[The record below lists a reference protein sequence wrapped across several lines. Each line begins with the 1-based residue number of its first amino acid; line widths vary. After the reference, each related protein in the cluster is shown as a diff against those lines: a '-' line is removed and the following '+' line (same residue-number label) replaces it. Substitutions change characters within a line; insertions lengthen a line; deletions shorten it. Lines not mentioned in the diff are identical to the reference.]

1 MTGANRDT
9 DEMNGLQDVFIKKL
23 RVLAPFISVSW
34 GLLYLWLILAHTA
47 DDRVSHTLM
56 ASPLI
61 YLSIVA
67 AALLLVM
74 QKRSGALKE
83 ILIIAF
89 WLLVIMLWLVSFFS
103 SMLNLHPG
111 LNELLFY
118 YECFLILFFC
128 GSPLYL
134 IMRIMNAI
142 Y

>member
-9 DEMNGLQDVFIKKL
+9 EEMNGLQDIFIKRL

-34 GLLYLWLILAHTA
+34 GLLYLWLILAHAA

-89 WLLVIMLWLVSFFS
+89 WLLMIMLWLVSFFS

-134 IMRIMNAI
+134 MMRIINAI

>member
-1 MTGANRDT
+1 
-9 DEMNGLQDVFIKKL
+9 MNGLQDVFIKRL

-34 GLLYLWLILAHTA
+34 GLLYLWLILAHAA

-89 WLLVIMLWLVSFFS
+89 WLLMIMLWLVSFFS

-134 IMRIMNAI
+134 MMRIINAI

>member
-9 DEMNGLQDVFIKKL
+9 EEMNGLQDVFIKRL
-23 RVLAPFISVSW
+23 RVLAAFISVSW
-34 GLLYLWLILAHTA
+34 GLLYLWLILAHAA

-89 WLLVIMLWLVSFFS
+89 WLLMIMLWLVSFFS

-134 IMRIMNAI
+134 MMRIINAI

>member
-9 DEMNGLQDVFIKKL
+9 EEMNGLQDVFIKRL

-34 GLLYLWLILAHTA
+34 GLLYLWLILAHAA

-89 WLLVIMLWLVSFFS
+89 WLLMIMLWLVSFFS

-118 YECFLILFFC
+118 YKCFLILFFC

-134 IMRIMNAI
+134 MMRIINAI

>member
-1 MTGANRDT
+1 MAGVKRDT
-9 DEMNGLQDVFIKKL
+9 NTMSGARGTFIKNL
-23 RVLAPFISVSW
+23 RVLSLFISVSW
-34 GLLYLWLILAHTA
+34 GLLYLWLVLAHA
-47 DDRVSHTLM
+47 AADRVSHTLI

-61 YLSIVA
+61 YLSIVLTV
-67 AALLLVM
+67 LLLVI
-74 QKRSGALKE
+74 QKKPGALKE

-89 WLLVIMLWLVSFFS
+89 WLLMIMLWLVSFFS

-111 LNELLFY
+111 LNEVIFY

-134 IMRIMNAI
+134 MMRIINAI

>member
-9 DEMNGLQDVFIKKL
+9 EEMNGLQDVFIKRL

-34 GLLYLWLILAHTA
+34 GLLYLWLILAHAA

-89 WLLVIMLWLVSFFS
+89 WLLMIMLWLVSFFS
-103 SMLNLHPG
+103 SLLNLHPG

-134 IMRIMNAI
+134 MMRIINAI

>member
-1 MTGANRDT
+1 
-9 DEMNGLQDVFIKKL
+9 MNGLQDVFIKRL

-34 GLLYLWLILAHTA
+34 GLLYLWLILAHAA
-47 DDRVSHTLM
+47 DDRVSHTLI

-142 Y
+142 C

>member
-1 MTGANRDT
+1 MTGAYRDT
-9 DEMNGLQDVFIKKL
+9 EEMNGLQDVFIKRL

-34 GLLYLWLILAHTA
+34 GLLYLWLILAHAA

-89 WLLVIMLWLVSFFS
+89 WLLMIMLWLVSFFS

-134 IMRIMNAI
+134 MMRIINAI

>member
-9 DEMNGLQDVFIKKL
+9 EEMNGLQDVFIKRL

-34 GLLYLWLILAHTA
+34 GLLYFWLILAHAA

-89 WLLVIMLWLVSFFS
+89 WLLMIMLWLVSFFS

-134 IMRIMNAI
+134 MMRIINAI

>member
-1 MTGANRDT
+1 MAGVKRDT
-9 DEMNGLQDVFIKKL
+9 NTMSGARGTFIKNL
-23 RVLAPFISVSW
+23 RVLALFISVSW
-34 GLLYLWLILAHTA
+34 GLLYLWLVLAHA
-47 DDRVSHTLM
+47 AADRVSHTLI

-61 YLSIVA
+61 YLSIVLTV
-67 AALLLVM
+67 LLLVI
-74 QKRSGALKE
+74 QKKPGALKE

-89 WLLVIMLWLVSFFS
+89 WLLMIMLWLVSFFS

-111 LNELLFY
+111 LNEVIFY

-134 IMRIMNAI
+134 MMRIINAI

>member
-1 MTGANRDT
+1 
-9 DEMNGLQDVFIKKL
+9 MNGLQDVFIKRL

-34 GLLYLWLILAHTA
+34 GLLYLWLILAHAA
-47 DDRVSHTLM
+47 DDRVSHTIM

-89 WLLVIMLWLVSFFS
+89 WLLMIMLWLVSFFS
-103 SMLNLHPG
+103 SMQNLHPG

-134 IMRIMNAI
+134 MMRIINAI

>member
-9 DEMNGLQDVFIKKL
+9 EEMNGLQDVFIKRL

-34 GLLYLWLILAHTA
+34 GLLYLWLILAHAA

-74 QKRSGALKE
+74 QKRPGALKE

-89 WLLVIMLWLVSFFS
+89 WLLMIMLWLVSFFS

-118 YECFLILFFC
+118 YECFFDFIFLRL
-128 GSPLYL
+128 SALSDDE
-134 IMRIMNAI
+134 NN
-142 Y
+142 

>member
-9 DEMNGLQDVFIKKL
+9 EEMNGLQDVFIKRL
-23 RVLAPFISVSW
+23 RVLVPFISVSW
-34 GLLYLWLILAHTA
+34 GLLYLWLILAHAA

-89 WLLVIMLWLVSFFS
+89 WLLMIMLWLVSFFS

-134 IMRIMNAI
+134 MMRIINAI

>member
-9 DEMNGLQDVFIKKL
+9 EEMNGLQDVFIKRL

-34 GLLYLWLILAHTA
+34 GLLYLWLILAHAA

-89 WLLVIMLWLVSFFS
+89 WLLMIMLWLVSFFS

-111 LNELLFY
+111 LSELLFY

-134 IMRIMNAI
+134 MMRIINAI

>member
-9 DEMNGLQDVFIKKL
+9 EEMNGLQDVFIKRL

-34 GLLYLWLILAHTA
+34 GLLYLWLILAHAA

-89 WLLVIMLWLVSFFS
+89 WLLMIMLWLVSFFS

-134 IMRIMNAI
+134 MMRIINAI

>member
-9 DEMNGLQDVFIKKL
+9 EEMNGLQDVFIKRL

-89 WLLVIMLWLVSFFS
+89 WLLMIMLWLVSFFS

-134 IMRIMNAI
+134 MMRIINAI

>member
-9 DEMNGLQDVFIKKL
+9 DEMNGLQDVFIKRL

-34 GLLYLWLILAHTA
+34 GLLYLWLILAHAA
-47 DDRVSHTLM
+47 DDRVSHTLI

>member
-9 DEMNGLQDVFIKKL
+9 EEMNGLQDVFIKRL

-34 GLLYLWLILAHTA
+34 GLLYLWLILAHAA

-89 WLLVIMLWLVSFFS
+89 WLLMIMLWLVSFFS
-103 SMLNLHPG
+103 IMLNLHPG

-134 IMRIMNAI
+134 MMRIINAI